1 MQEKDLDINDQY
13 NLGEIGNKKVMTD
26 FLVGLQSP

>member
-1 MQEKDLDINDQY
+1 MQEKDLDNDQY